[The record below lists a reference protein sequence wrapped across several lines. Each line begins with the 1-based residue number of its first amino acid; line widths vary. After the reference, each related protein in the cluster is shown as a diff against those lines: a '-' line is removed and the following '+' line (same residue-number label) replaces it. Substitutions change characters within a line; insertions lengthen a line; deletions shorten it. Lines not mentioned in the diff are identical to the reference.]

1 MDVQADHPAFRG
13 AAAQERGGSDTA
25 QSAQLRPAELVRAL
39 RRNALPI
46 GACAVIGAVAAYAYA
61 ASLPKSYTAY
71 GAVAVEG
78 DRLAIPELQGV
89 LRTDSSPDPMPFVR
103 TEVQA
108 LQSRQLLVQ
117 VVQQLHLDR
126 DPEFNAALR
135 PPTLMGEITGRVKS
149 VLPHGAG
156 GAAGNTTNDAVVN
169 AASHALAITQDNRS
183 LVIGI
188 SFTAHDP
195 RLAAAAVNDLVADYT
210 AERENRRRAAD
221 HGANTA
227 ISARA
232 EQVRK
237 EIEQIEAR
245 MQALRTQSGL
255 VSLRAGSVGQ
265 QQTEDLA
272 TAAAKATEQ
281 RSEIEANLARAQA
294 AVLGSETIS
303 RLREQEAEASAK
315 VADLS
320 ARFGPE
326 YPALRSAQADLSAIR
341 REVSGEA
348 HRIVAS
354 LASQLQVA
362 RAHEADVQ
370 AQLAKADQEGVK
382 AQDVQAQLQQLEQD
396 ATTRRALYST
406 LLEREQQT
414 VAQPHNDEMAEVRV
428 LSAATVPGLP
438 SAPNMKLSAGLGGL
452 AGAMF
457 AGLVAV
463 ARGLSHARFNGDA
476 DIQSAT
482 GATVLARLRG
492 RGGKARWA
500 RLLSGTG
507 TLETE
512 DAAALRGANIRLRAG
527 GRSGSARVVA
537 VTGAQSG
544 LAASGI
550 AAALARNVAH
560 EGEPALLI
568 ETVARQ
574 GAVAWF
580 AGDAAGAD
588 WRDAVLHEPGSQLD
602 ILSGAGP
609 VDADMSAKRV
619 ALENLLVE
627 AREDYNLIVFA
638 APMASEP
645 GALAIARA
653 ADTTVLVV
661 DETAADPAATREAAK
676 RLAGM
681 SRARLGAI
689 VVGAA

>member
-1 MDVQADHPAFRG
+1 
-13 AAAQERGGSDTA
+13 
-25 QSAQLRPAELVRAL
+25 
-39 RRNALPI
+39 
-46 GACAVIGAVAAYAYA
+46 
-61 ASLPKSYTAY
+61 
-71 GAVAVEG
+71 
-78 DRLAIPELQGV
+78 
-89 LRTDSSPDPMPFVR
+89 
-103 TEVQA
+103 
-108 LQSRQLLVQ
+108 
-117 VVQQLHLDR
+117 
-126 DPEFNAALR
+126 
-135 PPTLMGEITGRVKS
+135 
-149 VLPHGAG
+149 
-156 GAAGNTTNDAVVN
+156 
-169 AASHALAITQDNRS
+169 
-183 LVIGI
+183 
-188 SFTAHDP
+188 
-195 RLAAAAVNDLVADYT
+195 
-210 AERENRRRAAD
+210 
-221 HGANTA
+221 
-227 ISARA
+227 
-232 EQVRK
+232 VRK

-294 AVLGSETIS
+294 AVSIGASDELASVLGSETIS